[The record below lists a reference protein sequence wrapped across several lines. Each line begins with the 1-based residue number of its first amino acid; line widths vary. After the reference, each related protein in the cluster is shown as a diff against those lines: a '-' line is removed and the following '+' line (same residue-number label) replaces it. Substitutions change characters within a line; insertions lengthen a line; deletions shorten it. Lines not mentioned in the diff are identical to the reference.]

1 MWGIVIGKQTSDI
14 QRVKRAWFETGVGW
28 VSTRFDERLR
38 VLSAGWRGVVVLWGR
53 SVTTNSEGGVADAGC
68 CSLVSCW

>member
-28 VSTRFDERLR
+28 VSTRFDERLH
-38 VLSAGWRGVVVLWGR
+38 VLSARL
-53 SVTTNSEGGVADAGC
+53 AGC
-68 CSLVSCW
+68 GGALG